1 MDRTRGN
8 MRSPPPKKVRFDLTR
23 PKSTPPLSSSA
34 NFGKTEAIK
43 RTPQTRVYTHS
54 KSLDTNSYLDACQN
68 EEKRNS
74 PVK

>member
-34 NFGKTEAIK
+34 NFGTTEAIK
-43 RTPQTRVYTHS
+43 RMP
-54 KSLDTNSYLDACQN
+54 
-68 EEKRNS
+68 
-74 PVK
+74 